1 MNGYTEGSR
10 TVVEIQRADMGSAEF
25 IHLDRMD
32 DILISTGK
40 PGRVYR
46 VGHSYRGRYIETA
59 RFTNEA
65 EARKA
70 ANKLW
75 KNRINGYGWKLNF

>member
-1 MNGYTEGSR
+1 MPGYTEGTR
-10 TVVEIQRADMGSAEF
+10 TVIELQRADMCDAQF
-25 IHLDRMD
+25 IHLDRLD

-40 PGRVYR
+40 PGSVYR
-46 VGHSYRGRYIETA
+46 IGHSYRGRYVETA
-59 RFTNEA
+59 RFTGEA

-75 KNRINGYGWKLNF
+75 NNFRNGYGWKLNI